1 MEPFTAWVEFQE
13 EMLKLQ
19 RLNLEAAK
27 KALNAG
33 SNAVAAQK
41 AAVDAAEAGANAWK
55 NWFRLWGI
63 K

>member
-19 RLNLEAAK
+19 RLNVEAAK
-27 KALNAG
+27 RTLDAG
-33 SNAVAAQK
+33 SNVVAAQK
-41 AAVDAAEAGANAWK
+41 AVAKAAEANVGAWK
-55 NWFRLWGI
+55 SWFRLWGI